1 MRLEEDFVTGRT
13 EFSDF
18 TQILLIPKGV
28 FMAPKES
35 ANQKRD
41 YKSSLF
47 VNMFGRNVNAKEHF
61 LSLYNAIH
69 DTNFKIGE
77 VEIKPVTLE
86 NVVYNNIENDV
97 SMEINDSI
105 VVLAEHQST
114 INNNMPFRCLE
125 YLVAHYNRFFTDN
138 DKYNTKEIKLPRP
151 ECYVFYNGDEAFP
164 QEKIMRLSDAF
175 KDVNSIAIR
184 QSVPEKTLPA
194 TLSIDLTVKIYN
206 INKNANHPILQ
217 KCEAL
222 LAYSNF
228 TEYARIG
235 KRNGEKNPPKYA
247 LNMCRQG
254 NLLTEYFNN
263 LSKEE
268 QSMIFGEWDQ
278 EKFIEVQK
286 KIAAEDATE
295 ATKIAN
301 AKNFLSLNKLSAD
314 EIAQC
319 CSLPLEQV
327 LALKEELEREAVRVA
342 K

>member
-1 MRLEEDFVTGRT
+1 
-13 EFSDF
+13 
-18 TQILLIPKGV
+18 
-28 FMAPKES
+28 MAPKES

-47 VNMFGRNVNAKEHF
+47 VNMFGRNVNAKEYF

-151 ECYVFYNGDEAFP
+151 ECYVFYNGDDAFP

-175 KDVNSIAIR
+175 KAIR
-184 QSVPEKTLPA
+184 QTSSLKDMPES
-194 TLSIDLTVKIYN
+194 LSLDLSVKIYN

-247 LNMCRQG
+247 LNKCRQG
-254 NLLTEYFNN
+254 KLLAEYFNN

-286 KIAAEDATE
+286 KIAAEDAR
-295 ATKIAN
+295 IAN
-301 AKNFLSLNKLSAD
+301 AKNFLQKANLSPEMIAD
-314 EIAQC
+314 C

-327 LALKEELEREAVRVA
+327 LALKEELSHENIAA
-342 K
+342 TM

>member
-1 MRLEEDFVTGRT
+1 
-13 EFSDF
+13 
-18 TQILLIPKGV
+18 
-28 FMAPKES
+28 MAPKES

-151 ECYVFYNGDEAFP
+151 ECYVFYNGDDAFP

-175 KDVNSIAIR
+175 KEIKQAANLKNL
-184 QSVPEKTLPA
+184 PES
-194 TLSIDLTVKIYN
+194 LSLDLTVKIYN

-247 LNMCRQG
+247 LNKCRQG
-254 NLLTEYFNN
+254 KLLAEYFNN

-301 AKNFLSLNKLSAD
+301 AKNFLQEGDSPEK
-314 EIAQC
+314 IARC

-327 LALKEELEREAVRVA
+327 LALKEELSHENVA
-342 K
+342 ATI

>member
-1 MRLEEDFVTGRT
+1 
-13 EFSDF
+13 
-18 TQILLIPKGV
+18 
-28 FMAPKES
+28 MAPKES
-35 ANQKRD
+35 TNQKRD

-151 ECYVFYNGDEAFP
+151 ECYVFYNGDDAFP

-175 KDVNSIAIR
+175 KKIKQTSSLKDL
-184 QSVPEKTLPA
+184 PES
-194 TLSIDLTVKIYN
+194 LSLDLTVKIYN

-286 KIAAEDATE
+286 KIAVEDN
-295 ATKIAN
+295 KIAN
-301 AKNFLSLNKLSAD
+301 AKNFLLETDLPPEK
-314 EIAQC
+314 IARC

-327 LALKEELEREAVRVA
+327 LALKEELEQQKAQVVL
-342 K
+342 

>member
-1 MRLEEDFVTGRT
+1 
-13 EFSDF
+13 
-18 TQILLIPKGV
+18 
-28 FMAPKES
+28 
-35 ANQKRD
+35 
-41 YKSSLF
+41 
-47 VNMFGRNVNAKEHF
+47 MFGRNVNAKEYF

-69 DTNFKIGE
+69 DTDFKIGE

-151 ECYVFYNGDEAFP
+151 ECYVCYNGDTDFP

-175 KDVNSIAIR
+175 KAIR
-184 QSVPEKTLPA
+184 QTSSLKDMPES
-194 TLSIDLTVKIYN
+194 LSLDLSVKIYN

-247 LNMCRQG
+247 LNKCRQG
-254 NLLTEYFNN
+254 KLLTEYFNN
-263 LSKEE
+263 LTKEE

-286 KIAAEDATE
+286 KIAAEDAR
-295 ATKIAN
+295 IAN
-301 AKNFLSLNKLSAD
+301 AKNLLSLNKLSVA
-314 EIAQC
+314 EIARC

-327 LALKEELEREAVRVA
+327 LALKEELERVNVEVSVTN
-342 K
+342 

>member
-1 MRLEEDFVTGRT
+1 
-13 EFSDF
+13 
-18 TQILLIPKGV
+18 
-28 FMAPKES
+28 MAQKES
-35 ANQKRD
+35 TTQKRD

-151 ECYVFYNGDEAFP
+151 ECYVFYNGDDAFP

-175 KDVNSIAIR
+175 KKIKRTTSLKDL
-184 QSVPEKTLPA
+184 PES
-194 TLSIDLTVKIYN
+194 LSLDLSVKIYN
-206 INKNANHPILQ
+206 INKEANHPILQ

-247 LNMCRQG
+247 LDKCKHE

-286 KIAAEDATE
+286 KIAAEDRS
-295 ATKIAN
+295 IAN
-301 AKNFLSLNKLSAD
+301 AKNLLKLGVSS
-314 EIAQC
+314 ETIAQG

-327 LALKEELEREAVRVA
+327 LALKEELSRENIPATM
-342 K
+342 

>member
-47 VNMFGRNVNAKEHF
+47 VNMFGRNVNAKEYF

-151 ECYVFYNGDEAFP
+151 ECYVFYNGDDAFP

-175 KDVNSIAIR
+175 KKIKRTTSLKDL
-184 QSVPEKTLPA
+184 PES
-194 TLSIDLTVKIYN
+194 LSLDLSVKIYN
-206 INKNANHPILQ
+206 INKEANHPILQ

-263 LSKEE
+263 LSREE
-268 QSMIFGEWDQ
+268 QSMIFGEWNQ

-314 EIAQC
+314 EIAQGT
-319 CSLPLEQV
+319 SLPLEQV
-327 LALKEELEREAVRVA
+327 LALKEELDREAVRVA

>member
-1 MRLEEDFVTGRT
+1 
-13 EFSDF
+13 
-18 TQILLIPKGV
+18 
-28 FMAPKES
+28 MAPKES

-151 ECYVFYNGDEAFP
+151 ECYVFYNGDDAFP

-175 KDVNSIAIR
+175 KAIR
-184 QSVPEKTLPA
+184 QTSSLKDLPES
-194 TLSIDLTVKIYN
+194 LSLDLTVKIYN

-247 LNMCRQG
+247 LDKCRQG
-254 NLLTEYFNN
+254 NLLAEYFNN

-286 KIAAEDATE
+286 KIAAEDRS
-295 ATKIAN
+295 IAN
-301 AKNFLSLNKLSAD
+301 AKNLLQEGDSPEK
-314 EIAQC
+314 IARC
-319 CSLPLEQV
+319 CSLSLEQV
-327 LALKEELEREAVRVA
+327 LALKEELMRENISATM
-342 K
+342 

>member
-1 MRLEEDFVTGRT
+1 
-13 EFSDF
+13 
-18 TQILLIPKGV
+18 
-28 FMAPKES
+28 MAPKES
-35 ANQKRD
+35 VNQKRD

-47 VNMFGRNVNAKEHF
+47 VNMFGRNVNAKEYF

-151 ECYVFYNGDEAFP
+151 ECYVFYNGDTDFP

-175 KDVNSIAIR
+175 KDIKHPS
-184 QSVPEKTLPA
+184 SLKELPKS
-194 TLSIDLTVKIYN
+194 LSLDLTVKIYN

-247 LNMCRQG
+247 LNKCRQG
-254 NLLTEYFNN
+254 KLLAEYFNN

-286 KIAAEDATE
+286 KIAVEDN
-295 ATKIAN
+295 KIAN
-301 AKNFLSLNKLSAD
+301 AKNLLSLNKLSAA
-314 EIAQC
+314 EIARC

-327 LALKEELEREAVRVA
+327 LALKEELAHENVA
-342 K
+342 ATM

>member
-1 MRLEEDFVTGRT
+1 
-13 EFSDF
+13 
-18 TQILLIPKGV
+18 
-28 FMAPKES
+28 
-35 ANQKRD
+35 
-41 YKSSLF
+41 
-47 VNMFGRNVNAKEHF
+47 MFGAHFSLRRGNYICKVGSLRKFEHF

-77 VEIKPVTLE
+77 VEIKPVMLD

-97 SMEINDSI
+97 SMEINGCI

-151 ECYVFYNGDEAFP
+151 ECYVFYNGDAQFP
-164 QEKIMRLSDAF
+164 KEKLIKLSDAF
-175 KDVNSIAIR
+175 KNENDIATDK
-184 QSVPEKTLPA
+184 QLPKS
-194 TLSIDLTVKIYN
+194 LSLDLIVKVYN
-206 INKNANHPILQ
+206 INKDADHPILR

-235 KRNGEKNPPKYA
+235 KQQGESNPPKYA
-247 LNMCRQG
+247 LDKCKQG
-254 NLLTEYFNN
+254 KLLTDYFNN

-268 QSMIFGEWDQ
+268 QSMIFGEWNQ
-278 EKFIEVQK
+278 EKFIQVQK
-286 KIAAEDATE
+286 QIAAEDA
-295 ATKIAN
+295 KISN
-301 AKNFLSLNKLSAD
+301 AKNLLQKSNLSTEMIAD
-314 EIAQC
+314 C

-327 LALKEELEREAVRVA
+327 LALKEELAHEPVMA

>member
-1 MRLEEDFVTGRT
+1 MDFRFHGFPNLTYPQK
-13 EFSDF
+13 EC
-18 TQILLIPKGV
+18 

-164 QEKIMRLSDAF
+164 QEKIVRLSDAF
-175 KDVNSIAIR
+175 KDIKHPS
-184 QSVPEKTLPA
+184 SLKELPKS
-194 TLSIDLTVKIYN
+194 LSLDLSVKIYN

-247 LNMCRQG
+247 LNKCRQG
-254 NLLTEYFNN
+254 KLLAEYFNN

-286 KIAAEDATE
+286 KIAAEDAR
-295 ATKIAN
+295 IAN
-301 AKNFLSLNKLSAD
+301 AKNFLQKANLSPEMIAD
-314 EIAQC
+314 C

-327 LALKEELEREAVRVA
+327 LALKEELSHENIAA
-342 K
+342 TM

>member
-1 MRLEEDFVTGRT
+1 
-13 EFSDF
+13 
-18 TQILLIPKGV
+18 
-28 FMAPKES
+28 MAPKES

-47 VNMFGRNVNAKEHF
+47 VNMFGRNVNAKEYF

-69 DTNFKIGE
+69 DTDFKIGE

-151 ECYVFYNGDEAFP
+151 ECYVFYNGDDAFP

-175 KDVNSIAIR
+175 KDIKHPS
-184 QSVPEKTLPA
+184 PLKELPKS
-194 TLSIDLTVKIYN
+194 LSLDLTVKIYN

-247 LNMCRQG
+247 LNKCRQG
-254 NLLTEYFNN
+254 KLLTEYFNN
-263 LSKEE
+263 LTKEE

-286 KIAAEDATE
+286 KIAAEDRS
-295 ATKIAN
+295 IAN
-301 AKNFLSLNKLSAD
+301 AKNLLQKAKLSPEMIAD
-314 EIAQC
+314 C

-327 LALKEELEREAVRVA
+327 LALKEELVA
-342 K
+342 ELESVTN

>member
-1 MRLEEDFVTGRT
+1 
-13 EFSDF
+13 
-18 TQILLIPKGV
+18 
-28 FMAPKES
+28 MAPKES
-35 ANQKRD
+35 TNQKRD

-47 VNMFGRNVNAKEHF
+47 VNMFGRNVNAKEYF

-151 ECYVFYNGDEAFP
+151 ECYVFYNGDDAFP

-184 QSVPEKTLPA
+184 QSVPEKTLPD
-194 TLSIDLTVKIYN
+194 TISLDLTVKIYN

-263 LSKEE
+263 LSRED

-327 LALKEELEREAVRVA
+327 LALKEELEREAVAVT

>member
-1 MRLEEDFVTGRT
+1 
-13 EFSDF
+13 
-18 TQILLIPKGV
+18 
-28 FMAPKES
+28 
-35 ANQKRD
+35 
-41 YKSSLF
+41 
-47 VNMFGRNVNAKEHF
+47 MFGRNVNAKEYF

-69 DTNFKIGE
+69 DTDFKIGE

-151 ECYVFYNGDEAFP
+151 ECYVFYNGDDAFP

-175 KDVNSIAIR
+175 KAIR
-184 QSVPEKTLPA
+184 QTSSLKDMPES
-194 TLSIDLTVKIYN
+194 LSLDLSVKIYN

-247 LNMCRQG
+247 LNKCRQG
-254 NLLTEYFNN
+254 KLLTEYFNN
-263 LSKEE
+263 LTKEE

-301 AKNFLSLNKLSAD
+301 AKNLLQKANLSPEMIAD
-314 EIAQC
+314 C

-327 LALKEELEREAVRVA
+327 LALKEELAHENVA
-342 K
+342 ATM

>member
-1 MRLEEDFVTGRT
+1 
-13 EFSDF
+13 
-18 TQILLIPKGV
+18 
-28 FMAPKES
+28 MAPKES

-47 VNMFGRNVNAKEHF
+47 VNMFGRNVNAKEYF

-151 ECYVFYNGDEAFP
+151 ECYVFYNGDDAFP

-175 KDVNSIAIR
+175 KEIKQAANLKD
-184 QSVPEKTLPA
+184 
-194 TLSIDLTVKIYN
+194 LSESLSLDLTVKIYN

-247 LNMCRQG
+247 LNKCRQG
-254 NLLTEYFNN
+254 KLLTEYFNN

-286 KIAAEDATE
+286 KIAVEDN
-295 ATKIAN
+295 KIAN
-301 AKNFLSLNKLSAD
+301 AKNLLQKAKLSPEMIAD
-314 EIAQC
+314 C

-327 LALKEELEREAVRVA
+327 LALKEELAHENVA
-342 K
+342 ATM

>member
-1 MRLEEDFVTGRT
+1 MYMSRFAFTPHPCGAFISEQELQELRT
-13 EFSDF
+13 SL
-18 TQILLIPKGV
+18 T
-28 FMAPKES
+28 S
-35 ANQKRD
+35 AMHNQKRD

-47 VNMFGRNVNAKEHF
+47 VNMFGRNVYAKEHF

-69 DTNFKIGE
+69 DTDFKIGE
-77 VEIKPVTLE
+77 VEIKPVMLD

-97 SMEINDSI
+97 SMEINGSI

-125 YLVAHYNRFFTDN
+125 YLVAHYNRFFTEN

-151 ECYVFYNGDEAFP
+151 ECYVFYNGDAAFP
-164 QEKIMRLSDAF
+164 QEKVMKLSDAF
-175 KDVNSIAIR
+175 KNVNDIAT
-184 QSVPEKTLPA
+184 EKSLLETISL
-194 TLSIDLTVKIYN
+194 DLTVKVYN
-206 INKNANHPILQ
+206 INKEANHPILK

-235 KRNGEKNPPKYA
+235 KRKGEKNPPKYA
-247 LNMCRQG
+247 LDKCKQG
-254 NLLTEYFNN
+254 PLLTEYFNN

-286 KIAAEDATE
+286 QISYEDGE
-295 ATKIAN
+295 NDNKIAN
-301 AKNFLSLNKLSAD
+301 AKNLLKMNLGSVEQISQAV
-314 EIAQC
+314 
-319 CSLPLEQV
+319 SLPLEQV
-327 LALKEELEREAVRVA
+327 LALKEELTSVTSH
-342 K
+342 

>member
-1 MRLEEDFVTGRT
+1 MKRT
-13 EFSDF
+13 QEN
-18 TQILLIPKGV
+18 
-28 FMAPKES
+28 
-35 ANQKRD
+35 NQKRD

-77 VEIKPVTLE
+77 VEIKPVMLD

-97 SMEINDSI
+97 SMEINGSI

-151 ECYVFYNGDEAFP
+151 ECYVFYNGAAAYP
-164 QEKIMRLSDAF
+164 QEKVMKLSDAF
-175 KDVNSIAIR
+175 KDVKESSPIKELPESI
-184 QSVPEKTLPA
+184 SL
-194 TLSIDLTVKIYN
+194 DLTVKIYN
-206 INKNANHPILQ
+206 INKDANHPILK

-235 KRNGEKNPPKYA
+235 KRKGEKNPPKYA
-247 LNMCRQG
+247 LDKCKQG
-254 NLLTEYFNN
+254 KLLTEYFNN

-286 KIAAEDATE
+286 QIAAEDATE
-295 ATKIAN
+295 ANKIAN
-301 AKNFLSLNKLSAD
+301 AKNLLQMNILSSEQISQAV
-314 EIAQC
+314 
-319 CSLPLEQV
+319 SLPLEQV
-327 LALKEELEREAVRVA
+327 LALKKELVSETVTA

>member
-1 MRLEEDFVTGRT
+1 
-13 EFSDF
+13 
-18 TQILLIPKGV
+18 
-28 FMAPKES
+28 MAPKES

-69 DTNFKIGE
+69 DTDFKIGE

-151 ECYVFYNGDEAFP
+151 ECYVFYNGDDAFP

-175 KDVNSIAIR
+175 RAIR
-184 QSVPEKTLPA
+184 QTSSLKDMPES
-194 TLSIDLTVKIYN
+194 LSLDLSVKIYN

-263 LSKEE
+263 LTKEE

-286 KIAAEDATE
+286 KIAYEDGEE
-295 ATKIAN
+295 AAKIAN
-301 AKNFLSLNKLSAD
+301 AKNFLQKANLSPEMIAD
-314 EIAQC
+314 C

-327 LALKEELEREAVRVA
+327 LALKEELYHENLAA
-342 K
+342 TM

>member
-1 MRLEEDFVTGRT
+1 MKTPQKITSEQE
-13 EFSDF
+13 
-18 TQILLIPKGV
+18 LL
-28 FMAPKES
+28 AS
-35 ANQKRD
+35 AMLKQKRD

-47 VNMFGRNVNAKEHF
+47 VNMFGRNVYAKEHF

-77 VEIKPVTLE
+77 VEIKPVMLD

-97 SMEINDSI
+97 SMEINGSI

-125 YLVAHYNRFFTDN
+125 YLVAHYNRFFTEN

-151 ECYVFYNGDEAFP
+151 ECYVFYNGDAKFP
-164 QEKIMRLSDAF
+164 QEKVMKLSDAF
-175 KDVNSIAIR
+175 KEIKESPSLKDL
-184 QSVPEKTLPA
+184 PETISL
-194 TLSIDLTVKIYN
+194 DLTVKVYN
-206 INKNANHPILQ
+206 INKEANHPILK

-235 KRNGEKNPPKYA
+235 KRKGEKNPPKYA
-247 LNMCRQG
+247 LEKCKQG
-254 NLLTEYFNN
+254 PLLTEYFNN

-286 KIAAEDATE
+286 RIAAEDAR
-295 ATKIAN
+295 IDN
-301 AKNFLSLNKLSAD
+301 AKNFLQKSNLSPEMIAD
-314 EIAQC
+314 C

-327 LALKEELEREAVRVA
+327 LALKEELSRESEVQSLSGVEVTVP
-342 K
+342 

>member
-1 MRLEEDFVTGRT
+1 
-13 EFSDF
+13 
-18 TQILLIPKGV
+18 
-28 FMAPKES
+28 MAPKES

-47 VNMFGRNVNAKEHF
+47 VNMFGRNINAKEHF

-151 ECYVFYNGDEAFP
+151 ECYVFYNGDDAFP

-175 KDVNSIAIR
+175 KKIKRTTSLKDL
-184 QSVPEKTLPA
+184 PES
-194 TLSIDLTVKIYN
+194 LSLDLSVKIYN
-206 INKNANHPILQ
+206 INKEANHPILQ

-247 LNMCRQG
+247 LDKCKHE

-286 KIAAEDATE
+286 KIAVEDN
-295 ATKIAN
+295 KIAN
-301 AKNFLSLNKLSAD
+301 AKNFLQKANLSPEMIAD
-314 EIAQC
+314 C

-327 LALKEELEREAVRVA
+327 LALKEELAHEKSAH

>member
-1 MRLEEDFVTGRT
+1 
-13 EFSDF
+13 
-18 TQILLIPKGV
+18 
-28 FMAPKES
+28 MAPKES
-35 ANQKRD
+35 TNQKRD

-151 ECYVFYNGDEAFP
+151 ECYVFYNGDDAFP

-175 KDVNSIAIR
+175 KKIKRTTSLKDL
-184 QSVPEKTLPA
+184 PES
-194 TLSIDLTVKIYN
+194 LSLDLSVKIYN
-206 INKNANHPILQ
+206 INKEANHPILQ

-286 KIAAEDATE
+286 KIAVEDN
-295 ATKIAN
+295 KIAN
-301 AKNFLSLNKLSAD
+301 AKNLLRMNLGSVEQISQAV
-314 EIAQC
+314 
-319 CSLPLEQV
+319 SLPLDQV
-327 LALKEELEREAVRVA
+327 LALKEELNHENIVA
-342 K
+342 TM

>member
-1 MRLEEDFVTGRT
+1 
-13 EFSDF
+13 
-18 TQILLIPKGV
+18 
-28 FMAPKES
+28 MAPKELT
-35 ANQKRD
+35 NQKRD

-47 VNMFGRNVNAKEHF
+47 VNMFGRNVNAKEYF

-151 ECYVFYNGDEAFP
+151 ECYVFYNGDDAFP

-175 KDVNSIAIR
+175 KEIKQAANLKDL
-184 QSVPEKTLPA
+184 PES
-194 TLSIDLTVKIYN
+194 LSLDLSVKIYN

-235 KRNGEKNPPKYA
+235 KRNGEMNPPKYA
-247 LNMCRQG
+247 LNKCRQG
-254 NLLTEYFNN
+254 NLLAEYFNN

-286 KIAAEDATE
+286 KIAAEDRS
-295 ATKIAN
+295 IAN
-301 AKNFLSLNKLSAD
+301 AKNFLQEGDSPEK
-314 EIAQC
+314 IARC

-327 LALKEELEREAVRVA
+327 LALKEELAHENVA
-342 K
+342 ATM

>member
-1 MRLEEDFVTGRT
+1 
-13 EFSDF
+13 
-18 TQILLIPKGV
+18 
-28 FMAPKES
+28 MAPKES

-41 YKSSLF
+41 YNSSLF
-47 VNMFGRNVNAKEHF
+47 VNMFGRNVNAKEYF

-69 DTNFKIGE
+69 DTDFKIGE
-77 VEIKPVTLE
+77 VQIKPVTLE

-151 ECYVFYNGDEAFP
+151 ECYVFYNGDDAFP

-175 KDVNSIAIR
+175 KAIR
-184 QSVPEKTLPA
+184 QTSSLKDMPES
-194 TLSIDLTVKIYN
+194 LSLDLSVKIYN
-206 INKNANHPILQ
+206 INKNAKHPILQ

-247 LNMCRQG
+247 LNKCRQG
-254 NLLTEYFNN
+254 NLLAEYFNN
-263 LSKEE
+263 LTTEE
-268 QSMIFGEWDQ
+268 QSMIFGDWDQ

-286 KIAAEDATE
+286 KIAAEDRS
-295 ATKIAN
+295 IAN
-301 AKNFLSLNKLSAD
+301 AKNLLQKANLSPEMIAD
-314 EIAQC
+314 C

-327 LALKEELEREAVRVA
+327 LALKDELAHENVA
-342 K
+342 ATM

>member
-1 MRLEEDFVTGRT
+1 
-13 EFSDF
+13 
-18 TQILLIPKGV
+18 
-28 FMAPKES
+28 MAPKES
-35 ANQKRD
+35 TNQKRD

-138 DKYNTKEIKLPRP
+138 DKYNTKEIKLHRP
-151 ECYVFYNGDEAFP
+151 ECYVFYNGDDAFP

-175 KDVNSIAIR
+175 KKIKRTTSLKDL
-184 QSVPEKTLPA
+184 PES
-194 TLSIDLTVKIYN
+194 LSLDLSVKIYN
-206 INKNANHPILQ
+206 INKEANHPILQ

-247 LNMCRQG
+247 LDKCKHE

-301 AKNFLSLNKLSAD
+301 AKNLLRMNLGSVEQISQAV
-314 EIAQC
+314 
-319 CSLPLEQV
+319 SLPLDQV
-327 LALKEELEREAVRVA
+327 LALKEELNHENIVA
-342 K
+342 TM

>member
-1 MRLEEDFVTGRT
+1 
-13 EFSDF
+13 
-18 TQILLIPKGV
+18 
-28 FMAPKES
+28 MAPKES

-47 VNMFGRNVNAKEHF
+47 VNMFGRNVNAKEYF

-151 ECYVFYNGDEAFP
+151 ECYVFYNGDDAFP

-175 KDVNSIAIR
+175 KDIKHPS
-184 QSVPEKTLPA
+184 SLKELPKS
-194 TLSIDLTVKIYN
+194 LSLDLTVKIYN

-247 LNMCRQG
+247 LNKCRQG
-254 NLLTEYFNN
+254 NLLAEYFNN
-263 LSKEE
+263 LTKEE

-286 KIAAEDATE
+286 KIAVEDN
-295 ATKIAN
+295 KIAN
-301 AKNFLSLNKLSAD
+301 AKNLLQEGDSPEK
-314 EIAQC
+314 IARC

-327 LALKEELEREAVRVA
+327 LALKEELERLNVEVSVTN
-342 K
+342 

>member
-1 MRLEEDFVTGRT
+1 
-13 EFSDF
+13 
-18 TQILLIPKGV
+18 
-28 FMAPKES
+28 MAQKES
-35 ANQKRD
+35 TTQKRD

-151 ECYVFYNGDEAFP
+151 ECYVFYNGDDAFP

-175 KDVNSIAIR
+175 KKIKRTTSLKDL
-184 QSVPEKTLPA
+184 PES
-194 TLSIDLTVKIYN
+194 LSLDLSVKIYN
-206 INKNANHPILQ
+206 INKEANHPILQ

-263 LSKEE
+263 LSRED

-286 KIAAEDATE
+286 KIAAEDAR
-295 ATKIAN
+295 IAN
-301 AKNFLSLNKLSAD
+301 AKNLLKLGVSS
-314 EIAQC
+314 ETIAQG

-327 LALKEELEREAVRVA
+327 LALKEELNHENIVA
-342 K
+342 TM

>member
-1 MRLEEDFVTGRT
+1 
-13 EFSDF
+13 
-18 TQILLIPKGV
+18 
-28 FMAPKES
+28 MAQKES
-35 ANQKRD
+35 TTQKRD

-151 ECYVFYNGDEAFP
+151 ECYVFYNGDDAFP

-175 KDVNSIAIR
+175 KEIKQAANLKDL
-184 QSVPEKTLPA
+184 PES
-194 TLSIDLTVKIYN
+194 LSLDLSVKIYN

-247 LNMCRQG
+247 LNKCRQG
-254 NLLTEYFNN
+254 KLLTEYFNN
-263 LSKEE
+263 LTKEE

-301 AKNFLSLNKLSAD
+301 AKNLLRMNLGSVEQISQAV
-314 EIAQC
+314 
-319 CSLPLEQV
+319 SLPLDQV
-327 LALKEELEREAVRVA
+327 LALKEELSRENIPATM
-342 K
+342 

>member
-1 MRLEEDFVTGRT
+1 
-13 EFSDF
+13 
-18 TQILLIPKGV
+18 
-28 FMAPKES
+28 
-35 ANQKRD
+35 
-41 YKSSLF
+41 
-47 VNMFGRNVNAKEHF
+47 MFGRNVNAKEYF

-138 DKYNTKEIKLPRP
+138 DKYNTKEIKIPRP
-151 ECYVFYNGDEAFP
+151 ECYVFYNGDDAFP

-175 KDVNSIAIR
+175 RSIR
-184 QSVPEKTLPA
+184 QTSSLKD
-194 TLSIDLTVKIYN
+194 LSESLSLDLSVKIYN

-247 LNMCRQG
+247 LNKCRQG
-254 NLLTEYFNN
+254 KLLTEYFNN

-286 KIAAEDATE
+286 KIAAEDAR
-295 ATKIAN
+295 IAN
-301 AKNFLSLNKLSAD
+301 AKNLLQEGDSPEK
-314 EIAQC
+314 IARC

-327 LALKEELEREAVRVA
+327 LALKEELAHENVA
-342 K
+342 ATM

>member
-1 MRLEEDFVTGRT
+1 
-13 EFSDF
+13 
-18 TQILLIPKGV
+18 
-28 FMAPKES
+28 MAPKES

-47 VNMFGRNVNAKEHF
+47 VNMFGRNVNAKEYF

-69 DTNFKIGE
+69 DTDFKIGE

-151 ECYVFYNGDEAFP
+151 ECYVFYNGDDAFP

-175 KDVNSIAIR
+175 RAIR
-184 QSVPEKTLPA
+184 QTSSLKDMPES
-194 TLSIDLTVKIYN
+194 LSLDLSVKIYN
-206 INKNANHPILQ
+206 INKEANHPILQ

-301 AKNFLSLNKLSAD
+301 AKNMLSDNVSP
-314 EIAQC
+314 EQIAKWTN
-319 CSLPLEQV
+319 LPLEQV
-327 LALKEELEREAVRVA
+327 LALKEELVA
-342 K
+342 ELESVTN

>member
-47 VNMFGRNVNAKEHF
+47 VNMFGRNVNAKEYF

-151 ECYVFYNGDEAFP
+151 ECYVFYNGDDAFP

-175 KDVNSIAIR
+175 KKIKRTTSLKDL
-184 QSVPEKTLPA
+184 PES
-194 TLSIDLTVKIYN
+194 LSLDLSVKIYN
-206 INKNANHPILQ
+206 INKEANHPILQ

-247 LNMCRQG
+247 LDKCKHE

-301 AKNFLSLNKLSAD
+301 AKNLLQEGDSPEK
-314 EIAQC
+314 IARC

-327 LALKEELEREAVRVA
+327 LALKEELAHENVA
-342 K
+342 ATM